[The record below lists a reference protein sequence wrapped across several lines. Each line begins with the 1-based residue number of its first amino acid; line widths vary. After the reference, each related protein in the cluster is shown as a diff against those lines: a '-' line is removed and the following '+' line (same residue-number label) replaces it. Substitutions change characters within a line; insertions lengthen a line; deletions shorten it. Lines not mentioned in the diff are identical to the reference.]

1 MDRAG
6 FLSVGA
12 RRGAAVALGAMGAG
26 LLADNALAAPSR
38 TADGPLTD
46 LDLALCRLAV
56 GAEILAVAFY
66 TDGIASK
73 HFAGDELKYLKKAL
87 FNEQEHLTAIS
98 AVITSTGQT
107 PSTADDF
114 TITFPKGTFDS
125 RNSIAKLG
133 VALETVFFGT
143 YLGAVDS
150 FANADMK
157 TTAARIAANESQHL
171 SVFSGITSDRPVG
184 VSFPLPID
192 YETASD
198 ALDAFLS

>member
-12 RRGAAVALGAMGAG
+12 RGGAAVALGAVGAG
-26 LLADNALAAPSR
+26 LLVDSALAAPSR

-56 GAEILAVAFY
+56 GGEILAVAFY
-66 TDGIASK
+66 SQGIASK
-73 HFAGDELKYLKKAL
+73 KFAGDELKYLKKAL

-114 TITFPKGTFDS
+114 TITFPKGAFDS

-133 VALETVFFGT
+133 VALETVFVGT
-143 YLGAVDS
+143 YLGAVGS
-150 FANADMK
+150 FTNGDLK

-171 SVFSGITSDRPVG
+171 SVFSELTADRPVG

-192 YETASD
+192 YEASSD